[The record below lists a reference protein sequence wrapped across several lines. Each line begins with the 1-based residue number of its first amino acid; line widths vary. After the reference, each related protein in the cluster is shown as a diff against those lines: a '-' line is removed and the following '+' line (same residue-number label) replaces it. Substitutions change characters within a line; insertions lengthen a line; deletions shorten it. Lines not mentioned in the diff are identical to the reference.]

1 MDARTDRPIGVGNP
15 SRTTP
20 ERVPGSIR
28 RTSNIDMTFDPDDR
42 TTMWLRC
49 RARDLLT
56 DLDGAPHVLGET
68 SLEVRTGPNR
78 VVEAISADPPRP
90 TLEHLVGH
98 RGGAGFRKQID
109 IAAPGD
115 RAAGSLLYYLLDD
128 IPPATLISGYVWS
141 RFGEEDRPRIPVVP
155 PGETVTPHLPARGP
169 MENICSGWRTG
180 GTATSLLGSGQRP
193 IGSTVEAPDLERP
206 GDPLSWH
213 RLDDLPP
220 SSMRRRRRVDVV
232 LGQPVTIDAMF
243 RDSCQTPD
251 DVEVVVHEY
260 AITSAVDSASA
271 TLVAID
277 AEPRVLPFPECLS
290 AADAAPRLVGARI
303 ADLRTTVL
311 TTLTG
316 IECCTHLNDALRAM
330 AEVPVLLDALAL
342 PR

>member
-1 MDARTDRPIGVGNP
+1 
-15 SRTTP
+15 
-20 ERVPGSIR
+20 
-28 RTSNIDMTFDPDDR
+28 
-42 TTMWLRC
+42 
-49 RARDLLT
+49 
-56 DLDGAPHVLGET
+56 
-68 SLEVRTGPNR
+68 
-78 VVEAISADPPRP
+78 
-90 TLEHLVGH
+90 
-98 RGGAGFRKQID
+98 
-109 IAAPGD
+109 
-115 RAAGSLLYYLLDD
+115 
-128 IPPATLISGYVWS
+128 
-141 RFGEEDRPRIPVVP
+141 
-155 PGETVTPHLPARGP
+155 

-180 GTATSLLGSGQRP
+180 GTAFSLLGSGQRP
-193 IGSTVEAPDLERP
+193 IGSTVEAPDLDRP

-243 RDSCQTPD
+243 RDSCQPPD
-251 DVEVVVHEY
+251 DLEVVVHEY
-260 AITSAVDSASA
+260 AITSTVDAMDGDGDGDRADA
-271 TLVAID
+271 TLAAID

-311 TTLTG
+311 ATLTG